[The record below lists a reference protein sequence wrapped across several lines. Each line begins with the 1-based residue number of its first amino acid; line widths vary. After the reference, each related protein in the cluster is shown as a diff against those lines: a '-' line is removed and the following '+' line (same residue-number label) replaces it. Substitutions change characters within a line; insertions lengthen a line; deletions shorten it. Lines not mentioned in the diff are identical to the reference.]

1 MRKTLKYLTIFIWA
15 VLFLYYFN
23 MYIPKNIWYFVIGIP
38 SLIIGYYIINITFD
52 KILYKKN

>member
-1 MRKTLKYLTIFIWA
+1 MRKTLKYLSIFVWA

-23 MYIPKNIWYFVIGIP
+23 MFIPKNIWYFVIGIP
-38 SLIIGYYIINITFD
+38 ALSISCYMLNITFD